1 MLQQVFEG
9 LIVNIIKTRQHRV
22 DCCPAAAATLQSQS
36 VRSGIQKVASSLIN
50 MAQIFQ
56 LRAQRGFNSIVLLC
70 KNVFRLIYHLLQ
82 INCGDAA
89 YVYIQNCN
97 ISPLQIFRPWSICL
111 TSLKQPHV
119 GRTLGRGIQKGI
131 IFLLWCIAA
140 IVSREKRL
148 PQTSWLIWK
157 MTIKAFSSPL
167 FNYFVDNC
175 TTTMRKKRQC
185 VIKSFETFVALILL
199 S

>member
-131 IFLLWCIAA
+131 IFLLRC
-140 IVSREKRL
+140 SCYCFYREKDYHKRVDWFGKWQSRHF
-148 PQTSWLIWK
+148 PRHCSITSWI
-157 MTIKAFSSPL
+157 IAPPL
-167 FNYFVDNC
+167 HYE
-175 TTTMRKKRQC
+175 KKKTVC
-185 VIKSFETFVALILL
+185 N
-199 S
+199 